1 MPRVPPKPMSQREIQ
16 KARHALLREGVRP
29 NELRDEAFRRM
40 ILSVPPGKV
49 STYGAI
55 AAAAGYPRLHRAV
68 ARLLRSDPAD
78 RLPWHRI
85 VGAAGDIRLQEDAA
99 VEQRMR
105 LEMEGVRFLGRR
117 VDLTQYLHTLKPWEE
132 YSRLRD

>member
-1 MPRVPPKPMSQREIQ
+1 MKPLPTQREFQQAKRRLI
-16 KARHALLREGVRP
+16 REGARP

-68 ARLLRSDPAD
+68 ARLLRTDPAD
-78 RLPWHRI
+78 CLPWHRI
-85 VGAAGDIRLQEDAA
+85 VGAAGDIRLRESGT
-99 VEQRMR
+99 VEQRAR
-105 LEMEGVRFLGRR
+105 LVMECVHFRGER
-117 VDLTQYLHTLKPWEE
+117 VDLALHLHILKPWE
-132 YSRLRD
+132 S

>member
-1 MPRVPPKPMSQREIQ
+1 MQRD
-16 KARHALLREGVRP
+16 RHPTQATLQRAKRALLREGMRP
-29 NELRDEAFRRM
+29 SEARDEAFRRM

-68 ARLLRSDPAD
+68 AKLLRSDPVVD

-85 VGAAGDIRLQEDAA
+85 VGAGGDIRLHADGAH
-99 VEQRMR
+99 EQRLR
-105 LEMEGVRFLGRR
+105 LEMEGVSFRGDR
-117 VDLTQYLHTLKPWEE
+117 VHLVRHLHVLKPWET
-132 YSRLRD
+132 

>member
-1 MPRVPPKPMSQREIQ
+1 M
-16 KARHALLREGVRP
+16 RP
-29 NELRDEAFRRM
+29 SEARDEAFRRM

-68 ARLLRSDPAD
+68 AKLLRSDPVVD

-85 VGAAGDIRLQEDAA
+85 VGAGGDIRLHADGA
-99 VEQRMR
+99 VEQRAR
-105 LEMEGVRFLGRR
+105 LELEGVGFRGDR
-117 VDLTQYLHTLKPWEE
+117 VDLETHLHSLKPWEE
-132 YSRLRD
+132 WG

>member
-1 MPRVPPKPMSQREIQ
+1 MARERNDRPLLTQRDAERAKRAI
-16 KARHALLREGVRP
+16 LREGMRP
-29 NELRDEAFRRM
+29 SEARDEAFRRM

-68 ARLLRSDPAD
+68 AKLLRSDPVVD

-85 VGAAGDIRLQEDAA
+85 VGAGGDIRLRDHGAE
-99 VEQRMR
+99 EQRLR
-105 LEMEGVRFLGRR
+105 LQMEGVSFRGDR
-117 VDLTQYLHTLKPWEE
+117 VDLSRCVHCLAPWEG
-132 YSRLRD
+132 